1 MRWLDRVLSRW
12 RAGRER
18 DRAAAMDRLKARY
31 HIFRVL
37 LANNERALSGL
48 AEADRLLR
56 AGESSPLPAAVQ
68 ELRDVVLE
76 LADGLNRLTGNAHAG
91 LYPRLEQIERALD
104 AALAGYEG
112 APRSGWIPLA
122 DVRPDMREEAG
133 GKAQPLGGLMRAGLP
148 VPEGLCL
155 TRRFCREYLT
165 RARLSGRLEAILRA
179 AAEPEAPDGG
189 GAADL
194 PALAERARNMIA
206 ASDPD
211 PESAAVLR
219 GAWERLACPGG
230 ISVRSS
236 ASSEDG
242 GERSYAGQ
250 YASVLGVRDHA
261 GFVAAFKTVLASAF
275 SARALAYR
283 AMPARGGAGAPAGGS
298 GAADLELDMAVL
310 CQRLVDARCSG
321 VLFSVDPTPTA
332 KTGGGAG
339 RMLLTAVPGLGTQ
352 AVSGR
357 APADVYRPARDPR
370 AEDISATPADIA
382 DKSVREVALPESAGG
397 GLRLE
402 DVPEAER
409 AVRLLSDAEVAL
421 LRDNALRIEALAG
434 RPQDIEWSIDKGG
447 ALWILQARPARI
459 ARPVPSPSPNPASD
473 RHTALAA
480 GVRPVPT
487 GDHVPGGV
495 GEVLLSGGVAASP
508 GRAAGRLVVARSREE
523 LAEALRGPRPMV
535 LALRQSLVDAA
546 SLAPEAAAILV
557 DLGNPLDHLAGLAR
571 ELDIPMIT
579 GLGSAT
585 TALAPGQWVLADAD
599 GGLVR
604 AVDPELWRDAPRPA
618 PRAVRAD
625 TAAARAVRE
634 LVLKLNLTDAYGP
647 TFSILEA
654 KSLHDMVRYA
664 HEKAVMAL
672 FDAGDAIA
680 EDTFSLVRRLREP
693 AGLIFLIIDL
703 GGGLAP
709 GGREVE
715 REDIRSA
722 PLAALCRGMSAPGL
736 RWGTPPPVAGLSGL
750 VSRGMLDARSERPVG
765 NPNYALIARD
775 YLNLNARVDY
785 HFVLVDCVCGP
796 NPRENSLRF
805 RFKGGGTS
813 RVQRERRAVCV
824 EEVLRREDF
833 FTSRQGDMVT
843 AFLTEIPREAM
854 LAKVETLGRF
864 IGFSRLLDAVM
875 VSDAMPSR
883 VAEAFLTG
891 DYGLDRLAIDLPGG
905 DGLTD

>member
-1 MRWLDRVLSRW
+1 MRWLDRLLARL
-12 RAGRER
+12 RTGRER
-18 DRAAAMDRLKARY
+18 DRAAALDRLKARY

-37 LANNERALSGL
+37 LANNERALAAL

-56 AGESSPLPAAVQ
+56 AGESSPLPEAVR
-68 ELRDVVLE
+68 ELGDVALE
-76 LADGLNRLTGNAHAG
+76 LVDGLNRLTGNAHAG
-91 LYPRLEQIERALD
+91 LYPRLERIARALD
-104 AALAGYEG
+104 TALVGYEG

-122 DVRPDMREEAG
+122 DVRPDMRAEAG

-148 VPEGLCL
+148 VPDGLCL

-179 AAEPEAPDGG
+179 AAEPDAPDGG
-189 GAADL
+189 PAGPDL

-206 ASDPD
+206 ASEPDPD
-211 PESAAVLR
+211 SAAVLR
-219 GAWERLACPGG
+219 AAWERLACPGG
-230 ISVRSS
+230 LSVRSS

-250 YASVLGVRDHA
+250 YASVLGVRDYA
-261 GFVAAFKTVLASAF
+261 GFIVAFKTVLASAF

-298 GAADLELDMAVL
+298 ASADLELDMAVL
-310 CQRLVDARCSG
+310 CQRLVDARTSG

-332 KTGGGAG
+332 VGGMG

-357 APADVYRPARDPR
+357 APADVYRPSRDPR
-370 AEDISATPADIA
+370 AEDIAATPADIA
-382 DKSVREVALPESAGG
+382 DKSVCEVPLPEG

-421 LRDNALRIEALAG
+421 LRDHALRIEALAG
-434 RPQDIEWSIDKGG
+434 RPQDIEWSIDKSG
-447 ALWILQARPARI
+447 ALWILQARPARVV
-459 ARPVPSPSPNPASD
+459 RPSVSKIPAVD
-473 RHTALAA
+473 RHVSLAA
-480 GVRPVPT
+480 GVASAPS
-487 GDHVPGGV
+487 GDPAPGGA
-495 GEVLLSGGVAASP
+495 GAVLLSGGVAASP

-546 SLAPEAAAILV
+546 SLAPEAAALLV

-585 TALAPGQWVLADAD
+585 TALDPGRWVLVDAD

-604 AVDPELWRDAPRPA
+604 AVDPELWRDAPRPV
-618 PRAVRAD
+618 PRAVRPD

-654 KSLHDMVRYA
+654 KSLHDIVRYT

-680 EDTFSLVRRLREP
+680 EDTFSLVHRLRES
-693 AGLIFLIIDL
+693 AGLLFLIIDL

-709 GGREVE
+709 GGAREVE

-736 RWGTPPPVAGLSGL
+736 RWGMPPPVAGLSGL
-750 VSRGMLDARSERPVG
+750 VSRGMLDGRSERPVG
-765 NPNYALIARD
+765 NPNYALVARD

-785 HFVLVDCVCGP
+785 HFVLVDCVCGA

-843 AFLTEIPREAM
+843 AFLTETPREAM

-905 DGLTD
+905 DDPQD